1 MPVRF
6 LCKPDSA
13 RFWNGVESRSPRRC
27 YGIKSVPLTCL
38 WCTLRDAI
46 FSFLCNPGS
55 EQPGGMHLGPQNCS
69 GFSHFRICWG
79 SAIVEAA
86 MSRSRGIPYTVYRF
100 LLQQF
105 ISIKLF
111 HFEYETIQFGSYIIL
126 TRSILLIPQAP
137 SGLSVSLTNSD
148 FAMSSPICRG
158 WNIRNN
164 IWWPAGWCQIVSN
177 ALPISSCIAHSIP
190 FRIRDHPQ
198 SWWKSHSE
206 AEVSVT
212 CRESGVFLAQN
223 FRVSTERNQIQRIS
237 TEPSILRVDH
247 IDPYP
252 AQEPMGK
259 ISLKIPI
266 SWCVFMEIP
275 RSGIVIMK
283 GSIT

>member
-212 CRESGVFLAQN
+212 CRESGVFFSTKLPGFHRKEPNPKNFNWAIHFAGWSYWSISCARTDGENLTQN
-223 FRVSTERNQIQRIS
+223 PHFLVCFHGDSQVRDYDNER
-237 TEPSILRVDH
+237 
-247 IDPYP
+247 
-252 AQEPMGK
+252 
-259 ISLKIPI
+259 
-266 SWCVFMEIP
+266 
-275 RSGIVIMK
+275 
-283 GSIT
+283 